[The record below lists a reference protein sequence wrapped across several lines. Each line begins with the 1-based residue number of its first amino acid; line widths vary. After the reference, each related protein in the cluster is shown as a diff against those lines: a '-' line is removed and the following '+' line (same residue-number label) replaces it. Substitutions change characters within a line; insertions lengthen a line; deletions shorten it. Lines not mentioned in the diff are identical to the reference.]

1 MQNKLYLDTN
11 AEWFISSGLTFV
23 QKKVGRGN
31 WLEFTD
37 TDLSIGI
44 AEMERAFIQHFDDRS
59 IQVTGMSMI
68 LSRFNYPI
76 ICTGFQ
82 YENEEG

>member
-11 AEWFISSGLTFV
+11 TEWFISSGLTFV

-59 IQVTGMSMI
+59 IQVTVT
-68 LSRFNYPI
+68 P
-76 ICTGFQ
+76 
-82 YENEEG
+82 YEYDTF

>member
-1 MQNKLYLDTN
+1 MLVTP
-11 AEWFISSGLTFV
+11 GLTFV

-59 IQVTGMSMI
+59 IQVAGTHEYDTYFLA
-68 LSRFNYPI
+68 LSKQFYYI
-76 ICTGFQ
+76 HTGFQ